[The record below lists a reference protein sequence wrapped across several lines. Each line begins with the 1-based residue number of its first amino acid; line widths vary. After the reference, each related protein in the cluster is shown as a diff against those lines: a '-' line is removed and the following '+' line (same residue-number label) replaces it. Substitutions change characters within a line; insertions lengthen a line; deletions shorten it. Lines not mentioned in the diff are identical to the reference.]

1 MQKTE
6 FRSVNVIHMLKTKV
20 KIHVRAMKKL
30 KSYLDHITTF
40 LSGMSHSL
48 LISALKSD

>member
-30 KSYLDHITTF
+30 SYLDHITTF